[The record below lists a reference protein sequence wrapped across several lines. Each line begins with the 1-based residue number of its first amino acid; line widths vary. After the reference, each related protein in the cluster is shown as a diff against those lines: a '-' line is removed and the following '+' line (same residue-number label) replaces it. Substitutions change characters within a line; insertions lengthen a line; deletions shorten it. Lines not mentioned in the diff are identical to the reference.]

1 MILEPRAF
9 ARHLLALLLFAL
21 LAVAGLARAAD
32 FLEPERAFQFSA
44 RAADANS
51 VEVSFDIAPG
61 YYMYREA
68 FRFAA
73 SGATLGPAA
82 LPQGKVKFDETFQK
96 NVETYRDVVR
106 IRIPVMQ
113 AAPQFRL
120 DVIGQG
126 CADREVGVL
135 LCAALWH
142 EAPRQPL
149 AMMAA

>member
-9 ARHLLALLLFAL
+9 ARHLTVLLLFIL
-21 LAVAGLARAAD
+21 LAAGLARAAD

-68 FRFAA
+68 LRFAA

-106 IRIPVMQ
+106 IRIPVTQ
-113 AAPQFRL
+113 AASQFRL
-120 DVIGQG
+120 DVTGQG
-126 CADREVGVL
+126 CADQGLCYPPMPSAAEVR
-135 LCAALWH
+135 LCGFGGDV
-142 EAPRQPL
+142 
-149 AMMAA
+149 

>member
-68 FRFAA
+68 SASPPAA
-73 SGATLGPAA
+73 RRSAPPA

-106 IRIPVMQ
+106 IRIPVTQ
-113 AAPQFRL
+113 AGAAVPARRHRPGL
-120 DVIGQG
+120 RRPGPVLP
-126 CADREVGVL
+126 ADAER
-135 LCAALWH
+135 
-142 EAPRQPL
+142 APRSG
-149 AMMAA
+149 